1 MKLLLRYFCKK
12 KNYKYITMS
21 NKNTFIK
28 WLSES
33 GLDKVS
39 ENLDKKFNM
48 RMDEIKQDKPKT
60 YQKIVK
66 EIFRKE
72 K

>member
-1 MKLLLRYFCKK
+1 
-12 KNYKYITMS
+12 MS

-39 ENLDKKFNM
+39 ENLDKKLNM